1 MAQNTISLTV
11 NGEAKEVDAN
21 QTGVDLFADDKN
33 IIAVRLN
40 GEPATSIHR
49 SPTVTKS
56 NQSRSI
62 RRMASRSCATPRR
75 MSWRRPCRRSAPTR
89 SSAWDL

>member
-40 GEPATSIHR
+40 GEPRDLYTPLSNGDEVESIALD
-49 SPTVTKS
+49 SPDG
-56 NQSRSI
+56 I
-62 RRMASRSCATPRR
+62 AIMRR